1 MVKKLERIYD
11 ELIKNKSQV
20 KVLHSITLSEWGG
33 AQQVLF
39 DIVTNLSKE
48 KYHVEVVCAPGGDL
62 VNHLR
67 ERGIVV
73 HTIGSLKRDCSPLND
88 LRALFTL
95 YQLIRRGRYNI
106 VHCHSTKA
114 GLVGRIAA
122 WLARTPKIYFTVH
135 GWGFYNQEEY
145 GWLQR
150 LLIFLERIAAKC
162 STKIIC
168 VSESC
173 KRDAVAGAIAEDEK
187 FLVIRNGIDWN
198 VNGDRDDIRKNL
210 GFNDGTIVFGM
221 VSRLAYPKNPL
232 MFLQAAREIRQWRL
246 EVRFVLVGRGPL
258 FKDCADFIAE
268 NGLSDSILLLGERS
282 PEETRRLI
290 SSFDVLVLISK
301 FEALGLAII
310 EGMFAGLPI
319 IASNVGGI
327 PELVMDG
334 KNGFLVDSDKLTQL
348 TGKMELLT
356 RNSDLRYS
364 MGICNQEIARE
375 NFCLDKM
382 IKSYNEIYDQ

>member
-1 MVKKLERIYD
+1 MYD
-11 ELIKNKSQV
+11 GLIKNQLQV
-20 KVLHSITLSEWGG
+20 KVLHIITLSEWGG
-33 AQQVLF
+33 AQQVCY
-39 DIVTNLSKE
+39 DIVSNLDNNKFS
-48 KYHVEVVCAPGGDL
+48 VEVACAPGGEL
-62 VNHLR
+62 VDRLR
-67 ERGIVV
+67 EKGI
-73 HTIGSLKRDCSPLND
+73 TIHPIVSLKRNIFPSKD
-88 LRALFTL
+88 LKALFML
-95 YQLIRRGRYNI
+95 YRLIKKGRYSI
-106 VHCHSTKA
+106 VHCHSSKA
-114 GLVGRIAA
+114 GLVGRLAA
-122 WLARTPKIYFTVH
+122 WLARTPNICFTVH

-150 LLIFLERIAAKC
+150 LMIFLERIAAKC

-168 VSESC
+168 VSESV
-173 KRDAVAGAIAEDEK
+173 KRDAVASGIAEEEK
-187 FLVIRNGIDWN
+187 FLVVRNGIDWN
-198 VNGDRDDIRKNL
+198 VNGDRDEIRKNL

-221 VSRLAYPKNPL
+221 VGRLAYPKNPL
-232 MFLQAAREIRQWRL
+232 MFLQAATEIRHRRP

-282 PEETRRLI
+282 PEETRQFI
-290 SSFDVLVLISK
+290 SSFDVLVLTSK
-301 FEALGLAII
+301 FEGLPLTII

-327 PELVMDG
+327 PELVTDG
-334 KNGFLVDSDKLTQL
+334 TNGFLIDSDKLTQL